1 MTFVN
6 TKIELSEI
14 ALLESELIV
23 TESDELAYAVLVEL
37 QASDYNTDKLTT
49 HFIPVFT
56 VGESVDYKSLVVAM
70 GEDKYEENK
79 YLVDLTNVK
88 AEDID
93 EMIYTTINVIDAGRI
108 AGTATEDRDSIA
120 LAVAQIVRNICKG
133 NDSLKDVASESV
145 VVDGTI
151 VKVRYVAYN

>member
-1 MTFVN
+1 
-6 TKIELSEI
+6 
-14 ALLESELIV
+14 
-23 TESDELAYAVLVEL
+23 
-37 QASDYNTDKLTT
+37 
-49 HFIPVFT
+49 
-56 VGESVDYKSLVVAM
+56 
-70 GEDKYEENK
+70 
-79 YLVDLTNVK
+79 
-88 AEDID
+88 
-93 EMIYTTINVIDAGRI
+93 MIYTTINVIDAGRI